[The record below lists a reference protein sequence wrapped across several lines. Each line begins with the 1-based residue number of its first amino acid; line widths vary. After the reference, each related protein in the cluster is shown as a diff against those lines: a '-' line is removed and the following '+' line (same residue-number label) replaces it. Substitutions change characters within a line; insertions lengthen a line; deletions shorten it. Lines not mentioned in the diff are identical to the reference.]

1 MNPVWDKAEEHA
13 SKTEESFG
21 DMLDY
26 MRPHAY
32 SALLARATC
41 HHLFVHAGSVEM
53 PEFVFDDLPLEV
65 SSIPHWKEQ
74 LARYGKA
81 RQLYP
86 ASVLLGGVPFGL
98 GTDYDEACCGLGV
111 SSLYGLAPS
120 GRPEDLLR
128 DRVVLLVNAPERLE
142 RLVYEA
148 GAFTALCRN
157 GAKEAADRFNWEA
170 CISLSASY
178 ASEGLVDLLAWD
190 TGGADLVVS
199 YEDQPFSEDMK
210 EMARVLGS
218 LLVHV
223 GDVVESCAVTIARA
237 QEEEVMHR
245 IMTLVRRSVR

>member
-1 MNPVWDKAEEHA
+1 MDKAAGHA

-21 DMLDY
+21 AMLDH
-26 MRPHAY
+26 MRPDAY
-32 SALLARATC
+32 SALLVRAIC

-53 PEFVFDDLPLEV
+53 PEFAFDDLPLEV

-74 LARYGKA
+74 LDQYGKA

-98 GTDYDEACCGLGV
+98 GTDYDEACCGFGV
-111 SSLYGLAPS
+111 SSLYGLASS

-128 DRVVLLVNAPERLE
+128 DRVVLLVDAPEGLE

-148 GAFTALCRN
+148 GAFTALCRK

-170 CISLSASY
+170 CISLSSSY
-178 ASEGLVDLLAWD
+178 APDGLVERLALD

-199 YEDQPFSEDMK
+199 YEDRPFSEDVR
-210 EMARVLGS
+210 EMARVLGG

-223 GDVVESCAVTIARA
+223 GDVVEPCAVTIAEA
-237 QEEEVMHR
+237 TEEEVMHQ
-245 IMTLVRRSVR
+245 IVALVRRSER